1 MAKTATAKPK
11 AAAKAS
17 AAAPA
22 AKSPVAKTVVTKSPV
37 SKASTALKR
46 SYFLTYLLPTAYTE
60 SELSTFNDQVAV
72 LVTKHKG
79 KVTNTES
86 WGKKK
91 MAYQIKHSGKWHT
104 EANYV
109 HVTVELDP
117 SEAQALEHDIHLNP
131 TIIRHLF
138 VSTDGNQAE

>member
-11 AAAKAS
+11 AAA
-17 AAAPA
+17 AP
-22 AKSPVAKTVVTKSPV
+22 VET
-37 SKASTALKR
+37 STAAKR
-46 SYFLTYLLPTAYTE
+46 SYFLTYLLPTSYTE
-60 SELSTFNDQVAV
+60 SELATFNEKIAT

-109 HVTVELDP
+109 HLTVELVP
-117 SEAQALEHDIHLNP
+117 AEAQALEKDMYLNP
-131 TIIRHLF
+131 NVIRHLF
-138 VSTDGNQAE
+138 VLAENNQAE